1 MSKMFDKLLIKS
13 HFSVK
18 KKKKTIKNKNVF
30 DHINYVSIHTIN
42 V

>member
-13 HFSVK
+13 HFSV